1 MAGRGQPGQGKA
13 KAHPAENSLV
23 RNGVREMGL
32 KGVDARTE
40 AQMSFC
46 TMPGS
51 RACILQTVMLER
63 KDTIKRCEA
72 LQAQMC
78 LINSPN
84 KYFRGSRHRASKNA
98 EQQALWRPPWTEWT
112 GVGVGQ
118 RPSWLSG
125 ALAAQV
131 SHLLGPFPAPGS
143 PRCPPSVAQ
152 KGCHGASSLL
162 LEEPWHL
169 P

>member
-1 MAGRGQPGQGKA
+1 MPGQKPKCLSAPCRAVG
-13 KAHPAENSLV
+13 LV
-23 RNGVREMGL
+23 FCRQSCWRGRIQSKGVRHC
-32 KGVDARTE
+32 KH
-40 AQMSFC
+40 
-46 TMPGS
+46 
-51 RACILQTVMLER
+51 
-63 KDTIKRCEA
+63 RCA
-72 LQAQMC
+72 